1 MNASI
6 NILTTKSM
14 GIAVN
19 CYLVQTGAGF
29 FLIDTGLTKKQAEL
43 VHELELAGCQPGN
56 LKLILLTHGDFDHSG
71 NSAYLRQQ
79 FGAHIAMHP
88 DDLVNVQTGDMF
100 SNKKINPFTKTIVN
114 ALFAITG
121 LKNFTTFT
129 PDLFLEDRQNLSE
142 YGWDA
147 TVLHLPGH
155 SKGSVCFLTADGD
168 LFCGDLLVNTQ
179 KPAINSLA
187 DDLDQLKAS
196 VLKLKDLRVTTIYPG
211 HGSPFLLGDL
221 FKHTNENMG

>member
-6 NILTTKSM
+6 KTLTTKSM

-19 CYLVQTGAGF
+19 CYLVQTKAGF
-29 FLIDTGLTKKQAEL
+29 FLIDTGLARKQADL
-43 VHELELAGCQPGN
+43 VHDLELAGCQSGN
-56 LKLILLTHGDFDHSG
+56 LRLILLTHGDFDHSG
-71 NSAYLRQQ
+71 NSAYLRQR
-79 FGAHIAMHP
+79 FGTLIAMHP
-88 DDLVNVQTGDMF
+88 DDLANVQTGNMF

-121 LKNFTTFT
+121 LSKFTTFT

-179 KPAINSLA
+179 KPAFNSLA

-196 VLKLKDLRVTTIYPG
+196 ALKLKNHHVKTVYPG

-221 FKHTNENMG
+221 FKYSNENMG